1 MMNKNLDKPTM
12 TTFEERTAGIKVN
25 KQKLQSFTHLMLI
38 MLLGMVLLGA
48 GGCKAKKLAAEKA
61 AQEKILK
68 ENTKNRLRA
77 LLDDSNT
84 MSLQEKE
91 EELAKIKDLNLD
103 DPEIK
108 DLIAQVEEKL
118 NQEREAMARTN
129 EQNARNTGGE
139 NPSES
144 QSELSLEYNLEK
156 NFNEIVAAG
165 QRGDITR
172 SNQLISQ
179 TLNYFNSPNAVVLI
193 IIYQQ
198 GDVTDYDEPTTISK
212 YLNYLKDVK
221 VNPNSIYKIRQ
232 DASGKIKELDLIK
245 R

>member
-1 MMNKNLDKPTM
+1 MNKTLDKPIM
-12 TTFEERTAGIKVN
+12 NSYADRTAGIRSKN
-25 KQKLQSFTHLMLI
+25 QKLRSVTRLLLI
-38 MLLGMVLLGA
+38 MMMGVVLLGA

-61 AQEKILK
+61 AQEKIMK

-84 MSLQEKE
+84 MTLQEKE
-91 EELAKIKDLNLD
+91 EELAKIKDLNLE

-108 DLIAQVEEKL
+108 DLISQVEEKL
-118 NQEREAMARTN
+118 NREREAMTRTN
-129 EQNARNTGGE
+129 EQNAGNTGGKKSGE
-139 NPSES
+139 N
-144 QSELSLEYNLEK
+144 QAELSLEYNLEK

-165 QRGDITR
+165 QRGDVSR
-172 SNQLISQ
+172 ANQLISE

-193 IIYQQ
+193 IVYQE

-221 VNPNSIYKIRQ
+221 VNHNSIYKMTRD
-232 DASGKIKELDLIK
+232 DAGKIKELELIK